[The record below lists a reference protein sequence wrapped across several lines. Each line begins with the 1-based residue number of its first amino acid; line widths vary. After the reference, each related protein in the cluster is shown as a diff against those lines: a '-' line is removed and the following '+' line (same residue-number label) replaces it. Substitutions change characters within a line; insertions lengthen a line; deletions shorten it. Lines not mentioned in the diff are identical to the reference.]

1 MHKCKLLRYLAWCAV
16 LLLSGCTFAERDP
29 NVPARIGVILPLTGE
44 NGEYGR
50 KILDGIQC
58 GRIALERQPGAV
70 LLPELLIGDS
80 RGLPADIRAAALDMI
95 SQGAAVLIAGYNSA
109 EALAIKSLAAEYRIP
124 VITPNGSNDR
134 ITENTAYMYRTTFS
148 DRQQAKA
155 LAHYAFYKRRMYRMA
170 VMLNLDEN
178 AVYSRDLGRQ
188 TAQAFA
194 DCGGVISA
202 AVGFRETDKDF
213 TAPVKQLLKEI
224 PDVVLVPANSVNAG
238 KIIQTL
244 RQAGFHGLI
253 LGGDSW
259 NGSGLLPNCGNPGD
273 AAFST
278 AYTPDA
284 PETRDNP
291 FRKLF
296 QEQFKRPA
304 TAYEMLGYDT
314 MLLAAMVSRSTANS
328 GEVLEKIEHLR
339 QFQGGAG
346 NVYLKKNGN
355 VSRPIFINRLAF
367 PKPAGPAKISYELT
381 LPPDRK
387 VDVTPKQ
394 TTW

>member
-1 MHKCKLLRYLAWCAV
+1 MHKCKLFRYLAWCAV
-16 LLLSGCTFAERDP
+16 LLLSGCTFMERDP
-29 NVPARIGVILPLTGE
+29 NVPAKIGVILPLTGE

-58 GRIALERQPGAV
+58 GRTALERQPGAV

-95 SQGAAVLIAGYNSA
+95 SQGAAILITGYNSA

-134 ITENTAYMYRTTFS
+134 ITENTAYMFRTTFS
-148 DRQQAKA
+148 DHQQARA
-155 LAHYAFYKRRMYRMA
+155 LANYAFYKRRMHRMA
-170 VMLNLDEN
+170 IMLNLDEN

-194 DCGGVISA
+194 DFGGVISA

-213 TAPVKQLLKEI
+213 AAPVQMLLKEM
-224 PDVVLVPANSVNAG
+224 PDVVLVPANSANAG
-238 KIIQTL
+238 KIIRTL

-259 NGSGLLPNCGNPGD
+259 NGSELLLNCGDPGD

-284 PETRDNP
+284 PEVRDNA
-291 FRKLF
+291 FRTLF
-296 QEQFKRPA
+296 REKFNRTA

-314 MLLAAMVSRSTANS
+314 MLLAAMVTRETANS
-328 GEVLEKIEHLR
+328 DEVLTKIEQLR

-346 NVYLKKNGN
+346 NVYLKKSGN

-367 PKPAGPAKISYELT
+367 PKPAGPAKIAYELT
-381 LPPDRK
+381 IPADRL

-394 TTW
+394 PTW